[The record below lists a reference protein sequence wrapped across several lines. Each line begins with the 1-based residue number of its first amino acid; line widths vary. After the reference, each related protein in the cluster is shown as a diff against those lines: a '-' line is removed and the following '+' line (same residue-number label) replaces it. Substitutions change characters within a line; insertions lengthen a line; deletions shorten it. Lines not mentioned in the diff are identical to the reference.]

1 MGCGGSKE
9 DVATGNTSAGSSK
22 LSRRKSVGVVP
33 AASHRSSHLSS
44 SASSSSDDTSVVV
57 VKDVVKK
64 EPEADVDAPYA
75 EKPAAVDEKKED
87 AVAARKDLTIATGAL
102 AVTEA
107 TATASQLKK
116 EKDDEEE
123 LPESTM
129 ADETTVAEAAKADE
143 AKEVVV
149 LKEEEEEEEEEK
161 AEETKAGEETT
172 SPALATDHG
181 ESKGQNPTESASV
194 EAKPAVD
201 EHKNVEEV
209 PAVSESSPMESGK
222 KNTTVVVEKTP
233 ATAPSEPSPAN

>member
-33 AASHRSSHLSS
+33 SASHRSSHLSS

-64 EPEADVDAPYA
+64 EPEADVDAPSA

-116 EKDDEEE
+116 EKDEEEE

-149 LKEEEEEEEEEK
+149 LKEEEEEEK

-209 PAVSESSPMESGK
+209 PAVSKSSPMESGK